1 MPQTSFALMTNLG
14 RAKEAAAFAS
24 ATTVEITH
32 IAIGDG
38 ATVPSGGE
46 TSLYNQLALK
56 TISGS
61 GTVVGADNVAYFDC
75 FLEAAEGPYTIRE
88 AGLYDVDGDL
98 IAIAHYDPP
107 INKPIPASGQTVEGT
122 VRLEVAFSN
131 VANITISIDPS
142 LQVAL
147 QRLTRL
153 PWLPIISM
161 TLATPPASPVAGD
174 TYLIAT
180 SPTGSWSGQAGKIAE
195 YTTAGWAIIAPPE
208 GHGVSLPDG
217 RVFERISGTYI
228 EKIALD
234 SQSGKW
240 VYAADSG
247 AVNAL
252 AITLAPVPAAYVA
265 GMSFR
270 IKAANSN
277 TGATTLNVNGLGTKD
292 VARHDGSVLLDSDII
307 SGAMDE
313 YIYDGTK
320 FLMPGANATPAL
332 KRALTLYVNGA
343 IGNDSNDGISNT
355 SGHALASI
363 QGAVNRAFSYGPG
376 PYTVTVNVASGTYGP
391 VVTPQQTGPNIVVIG
406 DEVTPANVVVSA
418 GTSADA
424 FAVHGAN
431 NVTARGLKVQTGTPG
446 NDLAG
451 FIAYTGATLTTAN
464 TESGTV
470 DGAVFEG
477 FGGGAINVGAH
488 KFSGDSR
495 IMFWGNVNGSVSL
508 QGVYTITTTIALGSA
523 CAQSTNNAT
532 LAASGSTPPSF
543 VNPSNV
549 TSGNRY
555 IVTLNGIINTNGG
568 GATFFPGGDNIITTG
583 GQYV

>member
-24 ATTVEITH
+24 ATTVDITH

-46 TSLYNQLALK
+46 TALYNQLALK

-61 GTVVGADNVAYFDC
+61 GTVIGSDNVAYFDC
-75 FLEAAEGPYTIRE
+75 FLEATEGPYTIRE

-107 INKPIPASGQTVEGT
+107 INKPVPASGQTVEGT

-195 YTTAGWAIIAPPE
+195 YTTAGWAIITPPD

-217 RVFERISGTYI
+217 RVFERVSGTYV

-234 SQSGKW
+234 SQAGKW
-240 VYAADSG
+240 IYAADSG
-247 AVNAL
+247 SVNAL
-252 AITLAPVPAAYVA
+252 VVTLAPIPAAYVA
-265 GMSFR
+265 GMALR

-277 TGATTLNVNGLGTKD
+277 TGATTLNVNGLGSKA
-292 VARHDGSVLLDSDII
+292 VVRRDGSMLRDSDVI
-307 SGAMDE
+307 SGAVQE
-313 YIYDGTK
+313 YVYDGTS
-320 FLMPGANATPAL
+320 FQLVSASGRAAL
-332 KRALTLYVNGA
+332 VRNVDLYVNGSL
-343 IGNDSNDGISNT
+343 GNDANDGTANIS
-355 SGHALASI
+355 GKALATI
-363 QGAVNRAFSYGPG
+363 QKAIDVAFSYP
-376 PYTVTVNVASGTYGP
+376 PSQYVITVHVADGTYDWFLTPTYGGP
-391 VVTPQQTGPNIVVIG
+391 PIVVDG
-406 DEVTPANVVVSA
+406 NSTTPSNVVVV
-418 GTSADA
+418 GTSAPESC
-424 FAVHGAN
+424 VLVQGPN
-431 NVTARGLKVQTGTPG
+431 TLTAKNLKVQA
-446 NDLAG
+446 AG
-451 FIAYTGATLTTAN
+451 SGKRGLCAKQGGSLFTENTVSGAI
-464 TESGTV
+464 SGE
-470 DGAVFEG
+470 VFAA
-477 FGGGAINVGAH
+477 FGGGSTVYPGNH
-488 KFSGDSR
+488 TFSGDCGT
-495 IMFWGNVNGSVSL
+495 FWYATNTSYIPFRT
-508 QGVYTITTTIALGSA
+508 GVVFTFSTTITVTYGAFVNDCGVIQADIP
-523 CAQSTNNAT
+523 
-532 LAASGSTPPSF
+532 PPSF
-543 VNPSNV
+543 VNPGNV
-549 TSGNRY
+549 TGQKW
-555 IVTLNGIINTNGG
+555 IAQLNGVINTQ
-568 GATFFPGGDNIITTG
+568 GAGTYFPGTVSGASATG